1 MFDKLIEGRLLTLLV
16 GSVFR
21 LVEIFVRT
29 IHIGVRAVRLLIQEL
44 LTSPIDARISTFG
57 KRRLANRTEVDESS
71 VLFIAQHGEYTGDPK
86 YIAEEILRR
95 SAPYKITWV
104 LREDSVGPFPQEFR
118 FVRAGTALSFRAI
131 ARAKVVIQDGYA
143 LQESGAVKGSS
154 QIWIQ
159 TGDAV
164 FAMKPRE
171 KTGIR
176 NTDPRWH
183 QLGSPQMD
191 LVLTSSPYEDEIVAA
206 SSWPHVPTLMVGHAR
221 NDILIN
227 TPRQLAQE
235 MRKKVL
241 DRFDIVDVGQ
251 RFVLY
256 TPSHVDVPGANSV
269 SGIDLVAVREALS
282 EKFGGIW
289 DILIRTH
296 DCGEPSAGA
305 LAGLPV
311 YCHSVASYP
320 DMQELLVVADAYIG
334 DGSLWMRDYLLTR
347 KPTFPYSTGIDTSN
361 QDLLHAIDQFDQ
373 STHDRTVTQMREM
386 DGNTDDG
393 YAASR
398 TVDKIESLMSSSVFH
413 REHRP

>member
-1 MFDKLIEGRLLTLLV
+1 MFNKLIEGRLLTLLV

-44 LTSPIDARISTFG
+44 LTSPIDARISAFG
-57 KRRLANRTEVDESS
+57 KRWLANRTEIDASS
-71 VLFIAQHGEYTGDPK
+71 VIFIAQHGEYTGDPK

-95 SAPYKITWV
+95 GAPYKITWV
-104 LREDSVGPFPQEFR
+104 LSEDSVGPFPQDFR
-118 FVRAGTALSFRAI
+118 FVHAGTAHSFRAI
-131 ARAKVVIQDGYA
+131 ARAKVVIQDGYG
-143 LQESGAVKGSS
+143 LQDSGAAKGSS
-154 QIWIQ
+154 QTWVQ
-159 TGDAV
+159 AGDAG
-164 FAMKPRE
+164 FAMKPHGE
-171 KTGIR
+171 AGIR
-176 NTDPRWH
+176 TTDRRLRR
-183 QLGSPQMD
+183 LGGPQMD

-227 TPRQLAQE
+227 TPPQLTQE
-235 MRKKVL
+235 LRKKVL
-241 DRFDIVDVGQ
+241 DRLNIVDMGQ

-256 TPSHVDVPGANSV
+256 TPSCVDVPGTSSV
-269 SGIDLVAVREALS
+269 SGVDLVAVREALS
-282 EKFGGIW
+282 DKFGGIW
-289 DILIRTH
+289 DILIRTY
-296 DCGEPSAGA
+296 DRSEPGAGP

-311 YCHSVASYP
+311 YCHNVTLYP

-334 DGSLWMRDYLLTR
+334 DDSRWMRDYLLTR
-347 KPTFPYSTGIDTSN
+347 KPTFAYSTGIDTSN

-373 STHDRTVTQMREM
+373 GTHDRTITQMREM

-393 YAASR
+393 DAASR
-398 TVDKIESLMSSSVFH
+398 TVDKIESLMSPSVFQ